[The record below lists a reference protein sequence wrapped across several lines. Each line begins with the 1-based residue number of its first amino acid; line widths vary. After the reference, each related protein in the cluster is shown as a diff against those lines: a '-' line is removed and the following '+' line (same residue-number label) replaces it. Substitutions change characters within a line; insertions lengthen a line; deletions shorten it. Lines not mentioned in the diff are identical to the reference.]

1 MKLTQEI
8 CDVIGELLS
17 DGKSWQN
24 VLSRLKSKGFVGPKV
39 KADEVSKAWSD
50 WKSGDKA
57 SAHERAQKDLDA
69 YIGRAGV
76 SNLSQRIKK
85 QVGKNGVNKI
95 LTISDLHIPFHD
107 KEMIAKIFE
116 DEKDCN
122 ILVIAGDLMN
132 GDAMSDHL
140 KVVHNDFREELAQT
154 AAFLEH
160 ASKRFEK
167 VYILDGNH
175 DQDRYVRLL
184 AKIPRADIASWF
196 LDNLNPLTQVKSKLP
211 NVFRASETHDTKFA
225 DKIGHT
231 LVLGDCLWSHLT
243 VSGKDGVSVR
253 AVRSW
258 YEKWREFFGWNCRVF
273 QQGHTHQLSINY
285 DYNSA
290 VIQTGCLVKMEGLEY
305 SLASHGRSS
314 PPCYGYTVIE
324 QTNGVTNLNNIR
336 VKKL

>member
-1 MKLTQEI
+1 MNLTQEI
-8 CDVIGELLS
+8 CDIIGDLLS
-17 DGKSWQN
+17 AGKNWQN
-24 VLSRLKSKGFVGPKV
+24 ITSSLKSKGFVGPKV
-39 KADEVSKAWSD
+39 KPNDVSLAWSN
-50 WKSGDKA
+50 WKGSDKTT
-57 SAHERAQKDLDA
+57 AHQRAQEDLDK
-69 YIGRAGV
+69 YIGAASLGQKVKRQTA
-76 SNLSQRIKK
+76 
-85 QVGKNGVNKI
+85 KNGVDKI

-107 KEMIAKIFE
+107 KKRIAEIFE
-116 DEKDCN
+116 AEKDCN

-140 KVVHNDFREELAQT
+140 KVIHNDFREELAQT

-167 VYILDGNH
+167 VYVLDGNH

-184 AKIPRADIASWF
+184 AKSARADIASWF
-196 LDNLNPLTQVKSKLP
+196 YDSLNPLTQVKAKLP
-211 NVFRASETHDTKFA
+211 NVFRAAETHKNKLA

-243 VSGKDGVSVR
+243 VSGKDGASVR

-258 YEKWREFFGWNCRVF
+258 YDKWREYFGWNCRVF

-285 DYNSA
+285 DYDSA
-290 VIQTGCLVKMEGLEY
+290 IIQTGCLVNMDGLEY

-324 QTNGVTNLNNIR
+324 QRNGVTDLGSIKVR
-336 VKKL
+336 KL